1 MSDSISRRE
10 LLKAAGIAG
19 AAAIVRAE
27 AFPATLEAA
36 QSQGGPGPLT
46 SSEYEIV
53 QAMFSRIVP
62 SDANGPGATEAQ
74 AARYID
80 RALGG
85 ALASARPAYS
95 AGIAAIDAYAQ
106 VSRGM
111 PFARLSATDQ
121 DAVLTD
127 MQENRASGFTP
138 DSESF
143 FNLVRAHAIQG
154 VFSDPFY
161 GGNAN
166 FAGWDL
172 IGYPGVRTAVSA
184 NQQRMDVKVA
194 PNHRSAYDFGMFS
207 KGEV

>member
-27 AFPATLEAA
+27 AFPPAIEPA
-36 QSQGGPGPLT
+36 QAPETLT
-46 SSEYEIV
+46 SSEYETV
-53 QAMFSRIVP
+53 QAIFSRIVP
-62 SDANGPGATEAQ
+62 SDENGPGAIEAQ

-80 RALGG
+80 RAMGG
-85 ALASARPAYS
+85 ALASIRPAYS
-95 AGIAAIDAYAQ
+95 AGIAAVDAYARA
-106 VSRGM
+106 SMGAS
-111 PFARLSATDQ
+111 FARLSATDQ

-127 MQENRASGFTP
+127 MQENRATGFMP

-154 VFSDPFY
+154 TFSDPFY
-161 GGNAN
+161 GGNAG
-166 FAGWDL
+166 FTGWDL

-184 NQQRMDVKVA
+184 NQQRMDVKVT

-207 KGEV
+207 KGEL